1 MSCYAGVV
9 EMASWEDTLAQFTE
23 AVAAPEED
31 INLARAAFLIAS
43 LEYPQLDLDQQLG
56 FLDSLA
62 AGALHRLGSRHQYLR
77 DPLFCLNTLS
87 EYLFDE
93 VGFEGDRDNYYD
105 PRNSFLNDVLSR
117 RVGIPISLAL
127 VCIEVGKRLGIPVIG
142 IGMPGHFLVRHRDQD
157 DQFLDPFY
165 KGILL
170 SEEECAGRL
179 ERLVQTDFVW
189 NSGLLDPVGN
199 REVLARILRNLKGI
213 YSQDE
218 DNPRL
223 LKVVELLVALRPDEP
238 LERRDRGLVHFALEH
253 WQQAKEDLQFFLDAT
268 VLEEDTDAV
277 NRLMETISRLQEDR
291 QEDRQD

>member
-1 MSCYAGVV
+1 
-9 EMASWEDTLAQFTE
+9 MASWEDTLAQFSE
-23 AVAAPEED
+23 VVEAPEAD
-31 INLARAAFLIAS
+31 INLAKAAFLIAS
-43 LEYPQLDLDQQLG
+43 LEYPQLDMDQQLG

-93 VGFEGDRDNYYD
+93 IGFDGDRYNYYD
-105 PRNSFLNDVLSR
+105 PRNLFLNDVLSR
-117 RVGIPISLAL
+117 RLGIPISLAL
-127 VCIEVGKRLGIPVIG
+127 ICIEVGKRLGIPVIG

-170 SEEECAGRL
+170 SEEECARRL

-189 NSGLLDPVGN
+189 DPNLLDPVGN
-199 REVLARILRNLKGI
+199 REVLSRILRNLKGI
-213 YSQDE
+213 YRQGE

-223 LKVVELLVALRPDEP
+223 LKVEELLVALRPDEP
-238 LERRDRGLVHFALEH
+238 RERRDRGLVHFALEH
-253 WQQAKEDLQFFLDAT
+253 WQQAKEDLQFFLDAM
-268 VLEEDTDAV
+268 VPDEDTDAV
-277 NRLMETISRLQEDR
+277 NRLMAAISRLQDDNR
-291 QEDRQD
+291 D

>member
-1 MSCYAGVV
+1 MV
-9 EMASWEDTLAQFTE
+9 SWEDTLAQFSETVE
-23 AVAAPEED
+23 APEED

-93 VGFEGDRDNYYD
+93 VGFQGDQDNYYD

-117 RVGIPISLAL
+117 RLGIPITLAL
-127 VCIEVGKRLGIPVIG
+127 VCIEVGKRLGIPIIG

-170 SEEECAGRL
+170 SEEECA
-179 ERLVQTDFVW
+179 ERLRQVTGTEHPWD
-189 NSGLLDPVGN
+189 SRYLDPVGN
-199 REVLARILRNLKGI
+199 REFITRMLRNLKAI
-213 YSQDE
+213 YMRRNDHS
-218 DNPRL
+218 RALSVIAWL
-223 LKVVELLVALRPDEP
+223 LALSPGAAHEL
-238 LERRDRGLVHFALEH
+238 RDRGLVHYELGDYDRALDDLRSYLDRL
-253 WQQAKEDLQFFLDAT
+253 APGGEDGGIRTL
-268 VLEEDTDAV
+268 VE
-277 NRLMETISRLQEDR
+277 RLQSMLD
-291 QEDRQD
+291 D